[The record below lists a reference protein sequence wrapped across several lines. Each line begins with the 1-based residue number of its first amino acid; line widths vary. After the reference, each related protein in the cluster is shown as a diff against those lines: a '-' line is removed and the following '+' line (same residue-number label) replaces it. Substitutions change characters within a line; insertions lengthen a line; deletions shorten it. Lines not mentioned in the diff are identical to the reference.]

1 MEVRRKGYRW
11 ELDRRKVATSTL
23 DNLGLLMEV
32 ARQHTPYP
40 SLLSFRAIPRT
51 MFSRG
56 TSSM

>member
-32 ARQHTPYP
+32 VR
-40 SLLSFRAIPRT
+40 RR
-51 MFSRG
+51 
-56 TSSM
+56 